1 MGLSGKRSILPKND
15 GIGVMVSAF
24 QSREFRWGMD
34 ITVEQ
39 MVRINETRQGKE
51 YFDTV
56 AANKVNGTAL
66 KSALTTSPFIC
77 LFEFGG
83 RNGYWTGNHMILQME
98 DCIDCLKVILD
109 ERYEFAFLFD
119 HSSGHAKKRSGGLD
133 VKSMNKGFG
142 GELLRDSK
150 IEEHDG
156 YIGPFH
162 DPLNPCMIAVGQE
175 QTFVYSSP
183 KDIANGPFYLTDG
196 ERETKR
202 NDKLVS
208 LANDKDK
215 DKSKGELVADLMQ
228 TEWGQ
233 AEGKIVISKM
243 LLRDLRSKATL
254 LGIEI
259 QKRVTHHLVIG
270 WEGKGKGLLQ
280 ILWERGRIDKSMI
293 KEYKL
298 CVVEDAGMIIPQ
310 YSLTT
315 LMESCTD
322 FKNEMS
328 LLEFKTV

>member
-1 MGLSGKRSILPKND
+1 
-15 GIGVMVSAF
+15 
-24 QSREFRWGMD
+24 
-34 ITVEQ
+34 
-39 MVRINETRQGKE
+39 
-51 YFDTV
+51 
-56 AANKVNGTAL
+56 
-66 KSALTTSPFIC
+66 
-77 LFEFGG
+77 
-83 RNGYWTGNHMILQME
+83 MILQME

-109 ERYEFAFLFD
+109 ECYDFAFLFD

-162 DPLNPCMIAVGQE
+162 DPLNPRMIAVGQE

-202 NDKLVS
+202 NNKLVS

-243 LLRDLRSKATL
+243 LLRDLRSKAIL

-259 QKRVTHHLVIG
+259 QKRVTHRLVIG

-280 ILWERGRIDKSMI
+280 ILWERGRIDESMI
-293 KEYKL
+293 KEYS
-298 CVVEDAGMIIPQ
+298 CVRWKMRV
-310 YSLTT
+310 
-315 LMESCTD
+315 
-322 FKNEMS
+322 
-328 LLEFKTV
+328 